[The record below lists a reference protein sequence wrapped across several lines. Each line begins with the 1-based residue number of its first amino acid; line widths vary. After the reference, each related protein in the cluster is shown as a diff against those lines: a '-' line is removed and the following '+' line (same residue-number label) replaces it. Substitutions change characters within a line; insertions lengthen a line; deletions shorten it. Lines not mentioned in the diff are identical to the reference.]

1 MSMDFIT
8 DYFFYSQ
15 IKFTVKSIINPLT
28 FMRFSLIKGQGSQMR
43 PLTPPKTPPK
53 KKNIDEEDISESQ
66 RCPNRS

>member
-1 MSMDFIT
+1 
-8 DYFFYSQ
+8 
-15 IKFTVKSIINPLT
+15 
-28 FMRFSLIKGQGSQMR
+28 MRFSLIKGQGSQMR